1 MFIVIISLILQIL
14 FTNIYKLILCAWS
27 VMVIKTWCGFQLLE
41 WIAKTRP
48 WLEDRSTNS
57 TLQMTRSRLDEFSEY
72 RSQHKPP
79 KLEEKGKLET
89 TFNTL
94 QTRLRLSGR
103 PAYIPATGKLV
114 SVSGLL
120 FCKPF
125 WIHSCTNCL
134 V

>member
-1 MFIVIISLILQIL
+1 MMGVGL
-14 FTNIYKLILCAWS
+14 
-27 VMVIKTWCGFQLLE
+27 QLLK
-41 WIAKTRP
+41 WIEKTRP

-57 TLQMTRSRLDEFSEY
+57 TLQMTQRRLEEFSEY

-103 PAYIPATGKLV
+103 PAYLPDQGRLV
-114 SVSGLL
+114 SVSAS
-120 FCKPF
+120 
-125 WIHSCTNCL
+125 SCY
-134 V
+134 